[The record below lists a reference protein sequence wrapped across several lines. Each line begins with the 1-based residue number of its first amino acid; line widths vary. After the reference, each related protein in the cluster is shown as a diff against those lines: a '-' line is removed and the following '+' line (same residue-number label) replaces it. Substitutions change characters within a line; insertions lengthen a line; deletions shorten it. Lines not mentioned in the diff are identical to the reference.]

1 MHWCTARLPHV
12 WVSIF
17 VSLNVLLLSCHFN
30 FFSHGG
36 ALISY
41 SKQRQNTVP
50 IFVPHGL
57 TLALTHV
64 YHIWP
69 LKENLNCRRV
79 IFWPSVFVFW
89 QYQRHVADSAALL
102 SHSAK
107 IWNWRII
114 VSPRRV
120 AVLSSSVDFS
130 IPLTFVSAKGKFVFL
145 QIVGTVNFMQTYI
158 FYLYFYTTSCCVYCT
173 VLQRKPLPSIFK
185 TCRKPQPSLKIR
197 VSQISG
203 KNAPLVL

>member
-1 MHWCTARLPHV
+1 MHWCTAMSESPSL
-12 WVSIF
+12 
-17 VSLNVLLLSCHFN
+17 SLNVLLLSCHFN
-30 FFSHGG
+30 FSSHGG

-41 SKQRQNTVP
+41 SEHRQNTVP

-57 TLALTHV
+57 TLALAHV

-69 LKENLNCRRV
+69 LKGNLNCRKV

-89 QYQRHVADSAALL
+89 QYQQRVADSAAPL

-130 IPLTFVSAKGKFVFL
+130 SPLTFVSAEGKFVFL

-158 FYLYFYTTSCCVYCT
+158 FYLYFYTTSCCLLYSPAAQT
-173 VLQRKPLPSIFK
+173 FALHFQDL
-185 TCRKPQPSLKIR
+185 LK
-197 VSQISG
+197 
-203 KNAPLVL
+203 ATTFT